1 MSLLSKSKNIALIVI
16 LFSLVGCADY
26 MNHRDSITLGAG
38 NATEAN
44 AAIHEQKS
52 WPPNVSNTTIKVD
65 GNRLPGGAVA
75 TKK

>member
-1 MSLLSKSKNIALIVI
+1 MSLLSKTKNIVLIG
-16 LFSLVGCADY
+16 LLLSLSGCADY

-38 NATEAN
+38 NASEAN

-52 WPPNVSNTTIKVD
+52 WPPDVSNTTIEVD

-75 TKK
+75 VKK